1 MFNLSKKYPELLDLA
16 HYPNEMQRNEVLKV
30 IYERDAASVDCP
42 VISQVMPNVNDYDPS
57 QNTLTIG
64 YYPHR
69 GSRTE
74 RFITVRRD
82 ELDKLF
88 NSQH

>member
-1 MFNLSKKYPELLDLA
+1 MSEHVRTQVDDVIDTVVRY
-16 HYPNEMQRNEVLKV
+16 NEVCITLQKV
-30 IYERDAASVDCP
+30 IYVRDAASVDCP
-42 VISQVMPNVNDYDPS
+42 VVSQVIPNVNDYDPS

-64 YYPHR
+64 YFPHR

-74 RFITVRRD
+74 RFITVRRA